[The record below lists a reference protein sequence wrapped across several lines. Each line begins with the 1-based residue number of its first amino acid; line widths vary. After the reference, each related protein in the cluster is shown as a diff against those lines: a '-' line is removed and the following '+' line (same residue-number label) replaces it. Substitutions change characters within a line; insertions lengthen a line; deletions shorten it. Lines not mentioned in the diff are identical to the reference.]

1 MSHEEEEDADASRP
15 PAAEVDP
22 HEPTAVAHL
31 PALAPVHAR
40 TALALVAGCPS
51 CGAAPVA
58 LLPRACANRAAS
70 SCLRRSPATHAGR
83 ARTNRGAED
92 GAEEFG
98 KSADKERERREV
110 WVDGRE

>member
-1 MSHEEEEDADASRP
+1 VSHEEEEDADASRP

-51 CGAAPVA
+51 RGAAPVA
-58 LLPRACANRAAS
+58 PLPRAR
-70 SCLRRSPATHAGR
+70 AGR
-83 ARTNRGAED
+83 RPLTPVALARTAGPRNL
-92 GAEEFG
+92 
-98 KSADKERERREV
+98 
-110 WVDGRE
+110 